1 MNSTSTLTLT
11 SSLST
16 AAATISSIT
25 TAIPF
30 NQPRIGDNAL
40 KNASKAQDS
49 NSKQQNITSSES
61 SITASQTTAHET
73 AATTFIS
80 SAAHVTATVTV
91 AEDVKMMPPTSSSI
105 AAINELSNN
114 YIVTETSTLSQ
125 PGSTPPADGNIK
137 WFDNI

>member
-1 MNSTSTLTLT
+1 LNSTSTLTLT
-11 SSLST
+11 SLST
-16 AAATISSIT
+16 AAATFSSIT

-40 KNASKAQDS
+40 KNASKVQDS

-80 SAAHVTATVTV
+80 SSAHVTATVTTV

-114 YIVTETSTLSQ
+114 YNVTETSTLSQ
-125 PGSTPPADGNIK
+125 PESTPPADGKIK